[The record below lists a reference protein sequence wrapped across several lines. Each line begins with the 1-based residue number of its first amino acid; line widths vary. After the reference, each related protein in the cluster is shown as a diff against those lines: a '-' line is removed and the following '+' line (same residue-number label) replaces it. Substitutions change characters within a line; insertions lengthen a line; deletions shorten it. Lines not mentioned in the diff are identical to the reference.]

1 MAGVKRAL
9 FVFLSALRFGSRR
22 PLSPECGLGAPG
34 CLPLTLCGPHSSGDC
49 LEVFSGAEVA
59 AIIAARIAPETTA
72 AIVFVVAVV
81 VAQKRVELLLLLLL
95 LLLQALGALSAPPCL
110 LERVSLPHPSASR
123 FSLRSRPPPPHST
136 SPKRSALQ
144 CNKDDEGRMEEAPA
158 R

>member
-1 MAGVKRAL
+1 M
-9 FVFLSALRFGSRR
+9 
-22 PLSPECGLGAPG
+22 
-34 CLPLTLCGPHSSGDC
+34 
-49 LEVFSGAEVA
+49 A
-59 AIIAARIAPETTA
+59 AIIAARIALETTA

-81 VAQKRVELLLLLLL
+81 VAQKRVELLLL

-136 SPKRSALQ
+136 SPKRYALQ

>member
-1 MAGVKRAL
+1 MAGVERAL

-95 LLLQALGALSAPPCL
+95 LLQALGALSAPPCL

>member
-1 MAGVKRAL
+1 MAGDERAL
-9 FVFLSALRFGSRR
+9 IVFLSTLRFGSSRR

-95 LLLQALGALSAPPCL
+95 LLQALGALSAPPCL

>member
-1 MAGVKRAL
+1 M
-9 FVFLSALRFGSRR
+9 
-22 PLSPECGLGAPG
+22 
-34 CLPLTLCGPHSSGDC
+34 
-49 LEVFSGAEVA
+49 A

-81 VAQKRVELLLLLLL
+81 VAQKRVELLLLLL